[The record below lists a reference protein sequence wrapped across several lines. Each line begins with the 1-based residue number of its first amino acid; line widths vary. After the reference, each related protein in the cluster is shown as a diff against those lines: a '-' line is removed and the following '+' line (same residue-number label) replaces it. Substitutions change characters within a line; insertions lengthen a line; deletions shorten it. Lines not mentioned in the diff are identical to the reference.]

1 MLGIAVIA
9 FIGLSILMIMTGFWA
24 YHELSGPQIF
34 QRTLPS
40 QHRRHM
46 PMKHKGQK
54 GYINLFAKLV
64 TNEQKTVKIRA
75 PRSWTG
81 GQLKV
86 PWGW

>member
-9 FIGLSILMIMTGFWA
+9 FVGSGILMIMTGFWA
-24 YHELSGPQIF
+24 YRELSGPQIF

-40 QHRRHM
+40 RHRKLM

-64 TNEQKTVKIRA
+64 NNKKKTVKIRT
-75 PRSWTG
+75 PKSWTG
-81 GQLKV
+81 GELQV